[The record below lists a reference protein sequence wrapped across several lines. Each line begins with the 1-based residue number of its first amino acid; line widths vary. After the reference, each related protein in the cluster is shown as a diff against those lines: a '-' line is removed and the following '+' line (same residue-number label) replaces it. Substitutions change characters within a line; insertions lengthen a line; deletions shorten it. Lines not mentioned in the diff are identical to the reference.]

1 MDRLRR
7 PLSFTL
13 NSMNSSEP
21 TWTQILQRSVF
32 WWVIGGTVCLIGIA
46 GASRLLL
53 LIAGDDPESWAILPA
68 AVLHYS
74 LFAALLVV
82 AHLFFVISI
91 LGLAVL
97 PRKAIPDK
105 ARTLGLCVF
114 GLVTSLVVLLPLYLG
129 LGIK

>member
-1 MDRLRR
+1 
-7 PLSFTL
+7 
-13 NSMNSSEP
+13 MNSSEP

-53 LIAGDDPESWAILPA
+53 LMAGDDPESWAILPA

-105 ARTLGLCVF
+105 TRTLGLCVF
-114 GLVTSLVVLLPLYLG
+114 GLVTSLIVLLPLYLG
-129 LGIK
+129 LGLGLGLGIK